1 MSVRVNVQTSKSRMS
16 KMSLGG
22 MPEITNKPPI
32 IEPESNNKE
41 YRSGYAKNFLEGQFF
56 GMPKGSGN
64 NVKFLQKAG
73 LVTAYDGIKRKDA
86 QNTTLYDSK
95 RVEASKELT
104 DDEIDYDEEAD
115 DIMSTE
121 GRQDYDDESIDS
133 TKQRL
138 TLYKNS
144 QIHSSQVKDILLRRN
159 YAIPRNFKIHGKN
172 VHLNVSTYGEFKSKD
187 LPRVNE

>member
-1 MSVRVNVQTSKSRMS
+1 
-16 KMSLGG
+16 
-22 MPEITNKPPI
+22 MPDLASKPPI
-32 IEPESNNKE
+32 IEPESNDKE

-56 GMPKGSGN
+56 GMPKDGGSN
-64 NVKFLQKAG
+64 LKFLKKAG
-73 LVTAYDGIKRKDA
+73 LTAYDGTKKKEG

-95 RVEASKELT
+95 RVEPSKGLT

-121 GRQDYDDESIDS
+121 EREYDGTESIDS

-144 QIHSSQVKDILLRRN
+144 
-159 YAIPRNFKIHGKN
+159 
-172 VHLNVSTYGEFKSKD
+172 
-187 LPRVNE
+187 